1 MDQKV
6 TQAKKVSEMKNHFF
20 HARQPHA
27 EIFDFCAQQNCILT
41 PLYWG
46 GHYLRITLYTYFISI
61 AKLVSRYFHIITYL
75 LTSGL
80 KMIHV
85 YEVRTYAM

>member
-46 GHYLRITLYTYFISI
+46 GHYLRITLYIHG
-61 AKLVSRYFHIITYL
+61 ASRYVH
-75 LTSGL
+75 
-80 KMIHV
+80 KHN
-85 YEVRTYAM
+85 

>member
-46 GHYLRITLYTYFISI
+46 GHYLRITLYMTGS
-61 AKLVSRYFHIITYL
+61 
-75 LTSGL
+75 
-80 KMIHV
+80 
-85 YEVRTYAM
+85 